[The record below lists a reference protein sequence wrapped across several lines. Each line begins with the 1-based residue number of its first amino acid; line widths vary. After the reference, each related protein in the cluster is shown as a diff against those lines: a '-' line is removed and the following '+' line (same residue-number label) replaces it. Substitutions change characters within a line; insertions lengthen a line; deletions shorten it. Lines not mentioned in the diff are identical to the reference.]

1 MEFQWDSFA
10 KNHAGVFAEAGL
22 GAPGGFCSGVAEG
35 EAAGCPLD
43 GEGEAV
49 GVAPGPGW
57 VPGIAPGGL
66 EAAAGWPRFSELIP
80 WTDVGF
86 GVPLTPGE
94 AGTGEIAGAGDAAGA
109 GVGAGASIG
118 FAGAGFFD
126 AKSRS
131 VSCIARSIG
140 MRAMPLPLST
150 QA

>member
-1 MEFQWDSFA
+1 MTRNPPATSPAATKRRPKRKTSALERGLRRRSTRVRPARRRRCSNRSLCLDFRVEFQWDSFA

-86 GVPLTPGE
+86 GVPL
-94 AGTGEIAGAGDAAGA
+94 A
-109 GVGAGASIG
+109 
-118 FAGAGFFD
+118 
-126 AKSRS
+126 
-131 VSCIARSIG
+131 
-140 MRAMPLPLST
+140 
-150 QA
+150 

>member
-1 MEFQWDSFA
+1 M
-10 KNHAGVFAEAGL
+10 GV
-22 GAPGGFCSGVAEG
+22 PGGFCSGMGEG
-35 EAAGCPLD
+35 ETAGCPL
-43 GEGEAV
+43 GGGGEAA

-66 EAAAGWPRFSELIP
+66 EAAAGWPRFSEVAP
-80 WTDVGF
+80 WTEVGF
-86 GVPLTPGE
+86 GVALAPAAVGAGE
-94 AGTGEIAGAGDAAGA
+94 TGGAGDAAGT

-126 AKSRS
+126 ARSRR

-140 MRAMPLPLST
+140 MRATPLALST